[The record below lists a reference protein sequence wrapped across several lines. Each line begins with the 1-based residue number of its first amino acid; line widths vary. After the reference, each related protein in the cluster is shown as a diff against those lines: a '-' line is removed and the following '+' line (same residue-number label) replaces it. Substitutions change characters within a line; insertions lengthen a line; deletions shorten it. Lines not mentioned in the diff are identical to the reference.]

1 MKEKIL
7 VALKTKYSNL
17 GFGAKALD
25 GVASI
30 LEKSVTDESQIET
43 AVSGV
48 EPFLKVFQSDA
59 DRARTE
65 YNALKGLYD
74 ELKAKSE
81 ASPANG
87 GGQGKKN
94 EPDDEEPAWFKAYKK
109 QQEERYNAIKAES
122 DTLKAEKAKNDRAN
136 LISAKAKELGIPEWR
151 MKEGFVIADDADEK
165 NDRRLPRKRAEK
177 SGYRRAGRERFGIP
191 DVHARSAGQRTRKG
205 VG

>member
-87 GGQGKKN
+87 GRAGQKKTN
-94 EPDDEEPAWFKAYKK
+94 PTM
-109 QQEERYNAIKAES
+109 R
-122 DTLKAEKAKNDRAN
+122 N
-136 LISAKAKELGIPEWR
+136 LRGSKPTR
-151 MKEGFVIADDADEK
+151 S
-165 NDRRLPRKRAEK
+165 NRRSVTTPSK
-177 SGYRRAGRERFGIP
+177 RRAIL
-191 DVHARSAGQRTRKG
+191 
-205 VG
+205 

>member
-74 ELKAKSE
+74 ELRQRVRHLLQMGAGRAKKTN
-81 ASPANG
+81 PTM
-87 GGQGKKN
+87 
-94 EPDDEEPAWFKAYKK
+94 
-109 QQEERYNAIKAES
+109 R
-122 DTLKAEKAKNDRAN
+122 N
-136 LISAKAKELGIPEWR
+136 LRGSKPTR
-151 MKEGFVIADDADEK
+151 S
-165 NDRRLPRKRAEK
+165 NRRSVTTPSK
-177 SGYRRAGRERFGIP
+177 RRAIL
-191 DVHARSAGQRTRKG
+191 
-205 VG
+205 

>member
-94 EPDDEEPAWFKAYKK
+94 PTMRNLRGSKPTSSNRRSVTTPAK
-109 QQEERYNAIKAES
+109 
-122 DTLKAEKAKNDRAN
+122 
-136 LISAKAKELGIPEWR
+136 
-151 MKEGFVIADDADEK
+151 
-165 NDRRLPRKRAEK
+165 
-177 SGYRRAGRERFGIP
+177 RRAIL
-191 DVHARSAGQRTRKG
+191 
-205 VG
+205 

>member
-48 EPFLKVFQSDA
+48 EPFLKVFRSDA

-74 ELKAKSE
+74 ELKAKSG

-87 GGQGKKN
+87 GGQGKK
-94 EPDDEEPAWFKAYKK
+94 K
-109 QQEERYNAIKAES
+109 
-122 DTLKAEKAKNDRAN
+122 
-136 LISAKAKELGIPEWR
+136 
-151 MKEGFVIADDADEK
+151 
-165 NDRRLPRKRAEK
+165 
-177 SGYRRAGRERFGIP
+177 
-191 DVHARSAGQRTRKG
+191 RTRR
-205 VG
+205 

>member
-65 YNALKGLYD
+65 YNALKDCMTNSRQRVRHLLQMGAGR
-74 ELKAKSE
+74 AKKTN
-81 ASPANG
+81 PTM
-87 GGQGKKN
+87 
-94 EPDDEEPAWFKAYKK
+94 
-109 QQEERYNAIKAES
+109 R
-122 DTLKAEKAKNDRAN
+122 N
-136 LISAKAKELGIPEWR
+136 LRGSKPTR
-151 MKEGFVIADDADEK
+151 S
-165 NDRRLPRKRAEK
+165 NRRSVTTPSK
-177 SGYRRAGRERFGIP
+177 RRAIL
-191 DVHARSAGQRTRKG
+191 
-205 VG
+205 

>member
-87 GGQGKKN
+87 GGRAKKTT
-94 EPDDEEPAWFKAYKK
+94 
-109 QQEERYNAIKAES
+109 R
-122 DTLKAEKAKNDRAN
+122 TMRN
-136 LISAKAKELGIPEWR
+136 LRGSKPTR
-151 MKEGFVIADDADEK
+151 S
-165 NDRRLPRKRAEK
+165 NRRSVTTPSK
-177 SGYRRAGRERFGIP
+177 RRAIL
-191 DVHARSAGQRTRKG
+191 
-205 VG
+205 

>member
-74 ELKAKSE
+74 ELKAN
-81 ASPANG
+81 PTM
-87 GGQGKKN
+87 
-94 EPDDEEPAWFKAYKK
+94 
-109 QQEERYNAIKAES
+109 R
-122 DTLKAEKAKNDRAN
+122 N
-136 LISAKAKELGIPEWR
+136 LRGSKPTR
-151 MKEGFVIADDADEK
+151 S
-165 NDRRLPRKRAEK
+165 NRRSVTTPSK
-177 SGYRRAGRERFGIP
+177 RRAIL
-191 DVHARSAGQRTRKG
+191 
-205 VG
+205 

>member
-87 GGQGKKN
+87 GRAKKTN
-94 EPDDEEPAWFKAYKK
+94 PTM
-109 QQEERYNAIKAES
+109 R
-122 DTLKAEKAKNDRAN
+122 N
-136 LISAKAKELGIPEWR
+136 LRGSKPTR
-151 MKEGFVIADDADEK
+151 S
-165 NDRRLPRKRAEK
+165 NRRSVTTPSK
-177 SGYRRAGRERFGIP
+177 RRAIL
-191 DVHARSAGQRTRKG
+191 
-205 VG
+205 

>member
-94 EPDDEEPAWFKAYKK
+94 KPTM
-109 QQEERYNAIKAES
+109 R
-122 DTLKAEKAKNDRAN
+122 N
-136 LISAKAKELGIPEWR
+136 LRGSKPTR
-151 MKEGFVIADDADEK
+151 
-165 NDRRLPRKRAEK
+165 
-177 SGYRRAGRERFGIP
+177 SYRRSVTTPSKRRAIL
-191 DVHARSAGQRTRKG
+191 
-205 VG
+205 

>member
-74 ELKAKSE
+74 ELKAKRHLLQMG
-81 ASPANG
+81 AGRA
-87 GGQGKKN
+87 KKTN
-94 EPDDEEPAWFKAYKK
+94 PTM
-109 QQEERYNAIKAES
+109 R
-122 DTLKAEKAKNDRAN
+122 N
-136 LISAKAKELGIPEWR
+136 LRGSKPTR
-151 MKEGFVIADDADEK
+151 S
-165 NDRRLPRKRAEK
+165 NRRSVTTPSK
-177 SGYRRAGRERFGIP
+177 RRAIL
-191 DVHARSAGQRTRKG
+191 
-205 VG
+205 